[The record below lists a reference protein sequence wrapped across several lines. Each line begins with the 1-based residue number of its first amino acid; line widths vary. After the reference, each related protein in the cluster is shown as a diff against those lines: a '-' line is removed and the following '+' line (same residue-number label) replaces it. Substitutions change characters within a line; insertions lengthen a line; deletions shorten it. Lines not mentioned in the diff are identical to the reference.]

1 MVVECFWMRESNR
14 NAEVGLSALPEA
26 LRRMRMIRYSE
37 IKYYETLYELFAKQ
51 FEIGRFDEGA

>member
-1 MVVECFWMRESNR
+1 MRESNR

-37 IKYYETLYELFAKQ
+37 FKYYETLYELFAKQ